1 MSLIEIEWT
10 WQIKRQTILHTYLKY
25 LEPPYDKQN
34 WLDLSSGSHHA
45 LKNPA
50 HWLPSCS
57 QQLDVFN
64 PLGLTF
70 FQFFHPPTD
79 SFEVIVH
86 IDTQRPLQLCYTFAV
101 APVQRFVYAAV
112 LDLHDGQKML
122 SGACSYLV
130 RCVAF
135 NAPCMQHR
143 GSAGSG
149 RLTAIPDSQGL
160 GASHLNGVLFWK
172 KVFRVATLFC
182 WKLVPWELPEVSA
195 SYMSDIWLR
204 WLYLDLI
211 LRRQR

>member
-1 MSLIEIEWT
+1 MIRWMI
-10 WQIKRQTILHTYLKY
+10 R
-25 LEPPYDKQN
+25 P
-34 WLDLSSGSHHA
+34 
-45 LKNPA
+45 
-50 HWLPSCS
+50 
-57 QQLDVFN
+57 
-64 PLGLTF
+64 
-70 FQFFHPPTD
+70 FQFQCSILLDWPFSSSSTHWFSWSHSTHWY
-79 SFEVIVH
+79 SKTAAAMLHFCSMLH
-86 IDTQRPLQLCYTFAV
+86 LCSVLFS
-101 APVQRFVYAAV
+101 YAAV
-112 LDLHDGQKML
+112 LDIHDSGQNML
-122 SGACSYLV
+122 SSTCSYLV

-172 KVFRVATLFC
+172 KAFRVATLFC